1 MNKLVHFL
9 GLLIG
14 SLLVQ
19 TVPAEDMEPLHQR
32 IDQLV
37 QTAQGNAA
45 GKAASRASDAEFV
58 RRLYLDLTGRIPP
71 HTVVQQFLD
80 NSDESKREQLV
91 DKLLGT
97 PQYALHLQH
106 SFDAMLMQRLP
117 EKHVEPAAWQ
127 EYLFTSF
134 LENKTWAQLAS
145 EVLSADGAETD
156 KRGQARFLLDRNLNI
171 DDTVRDIGRFFLG
184 RDLQCAQCHD
194 HPSIDD
200 YLQQHYYGL
209 SAFLQRS
216 YLFTNPDSKKAS
228 IGEKAE
234 GDVKF
239 TSVFTNE
246 ENSTV
251 PRLLNLPPIEDP
263 QATEEPYLTKPEKDA
278 RGVPRY
284 SRRQQLAPA
293 VVADENGEFRLNIA
307 NRIWALLMGRGLVE
321 PLDMMHAANPPS
333 HPELLEVLATDLR
346 THDYD
351 MRYLVRQLVLSQTYQ
366 QSSELSEQD
375 DDPTGRLYLSSPL
388 KPLTPEQLAWS
399 TMQAV
404 GLIDTT
410 RQCEL
415 EKLKQE
421 NEEFDPSQQAQ
432 SIQLECA
439 VHKTLE
445 NHVATF
451 VGVFASGNPTFGPT
465 VEQALFLENDELI
478 SSWLAPVSGNLIDR
492 LNKASSTDDAI
503 DQLYLAVLSHLPC
516 TEKRQLLAEFLDSFA
531 DNRLI
536 GFAQATRAILCS
548 AEFRFNH

>member
-19 TVPAEDMEPLHQR
+19 SAPAEDMEPLHQR

-37 QTAQGNAA
+37 RVAQSDAA
-45 GKAASRASDAEFV
+45 DKAVTQANDAEFI
-58 RRLYLDLTGRIPP
+58 RRLYLDLTGRIPT
-71 HTVVQQFLD
+71 HTAVEQFLD
-80 NSDESKREQLV
+80 NSDVSKRDQLV

-97 PQYALHLQH
+97 PQHALHLQYA
-106 SFDAMLMQRLP
+106 FDMMLMQRLP
-117 EKHVEPAAWQ
+117 KKHVEPAAWQ

-134 LENKTWAQLAS
+134 LENKTWKQLAS
-145 EVLSADGAETD
+145 ELLSADGVETD

-171 DDTVRDIGRFFLG
+171 DHTVRDIGRFFLG

-194 HPSIDD
+194 HPSVAD

-216 YLFTNPDSKKAS
+216 YLFTDPDSKEAS

-263 QATEEPYLTKPEKDA
+263 KATAEPYLTKPAKDA

-284 SRRQQLAPA
+284 SRRQQLAPV
-293 VVADENGEFRLNIA
+293 VVADSNEAFRLNIA
-307 NRIWALLMGRGLVE
+307 NRIWALVMGRGLVE
-321 PLDMMHAANPPS
+321 PLDMFHVANPPS
-333 HPELLEVLATDLR
+333 HPKLLEELATELR

-351 MRYLVRQLVLSQTYQ
+351 IRYLVRQLVLSQTYQ
-366 QSSELSEQD
+366 QSSEFSEQA

-388 KPLTPEQLAWS
+388 KPLTAEQLAWS

-404 GLIDTT
+404 GLIDMT

-415 EKLKQE
+415 EKLQQE
-421 NEEFDPSQQAQ
+421 NAGFDLSQQPQ
-432 SIQLECA
+432 SVQLECA
-439 VHKTLE
+439 VHRALE
-445 NHVATF
+445 SQVAKF
-451 VGVFASGNPTFGPT
+451 VSVFASGNPTFGPT
-465 VEQALFLENDELI
+465 VEQALFLENSELL
-478 SSWLAPVSGNLIDR
+478 SSWLVPASGNLLDR
-492 LNKASSTDDAI
+492 LNKAPSTKDAI
-503 DQLYLAVLSHLPC
+503 DQLYLAVLSRVP
-516 TEKRQLLAEFLDSFA
+516 TIDERQAVAEFLDSFP
-531 DNRLI
+531 DDGLT
-536 GFAQATRAILCS
+536 GFSQTTRAILCS